1 MAIEM
6 IEISEF
12 NQGTQIKV
20 IGVGGGGGNAVEH
33 MIQREVQGVEF
44 ICANTD
50 AQALANCSAH
60 RTIQLGGSGLGAG
73 S

>member
-20 IGVGGGGGNAVEH
+20 SAWAV
-33 MIQREVQGVEF
+33 
-44 ICANTD
+44 AAATLSNT
-50 AQALANCSAH
+50 
-60 RTIQLGGSGLGAG
+60 
-73 S
+73 